1 MATNDIKKWRDLSLL
16 QKSAIIGGVGIT
28 AYALYKFAKGD
39 NIKNAPVDYGQIPQV
54 FSSGGV
60 PILWDADPLAKEL
73 FTNFEGY
80 NFNGYPETTDKLI
93 ALNNDQLRLLYNHYN
108 TYYAN
113 EYPTLTKL
121 LDAEWAGIGNDSY
134 SRAVAKLK
142 GIGLNEDA
150 PNKINWQRFIDAL
163 TDENKAFNFPIK
175 YPAIDFDKPT
185 KNMFYITAGII
196 SAGLVMGAVL
206 QKK

>member
-1 MATNDIKKWRDLSLL
+1 MVNSTVKKWKELSLL
-16 QKSAIIGGVGIT
+16 QKSAIVGGVGIT
-28 AYALYKFAKGD
+28 AYAIYSFATRD
-39 NIKNAPVDYGQIPQV
+39 NVQKAPVNYGQIPQV
-54 FSSGGV
+54 FTSGGQPV
-60 PILWDADPLAKEL
+60 LWDADPLAKEL

-80 NFNGYPETTDKLI
+80 NFNGYPETTDKVI
-93 ALNNDQLRLLYNHYN
+93 QLNNDQLKLLYNHYN

-121 LDAEWAGIGNDSY
+121 LDNEWPGIGNDSY

-150 PNKINWQRFIDAL
+150 PEKLSWNRVIEAL
-163 TDENKAFNFPIK
+163 TNEDKAFNFPVK

-196 SAGLVMGAVL
+196 STGLILGAVL
-206 QKK
+206 RKA